1 MKRANKFAQ
10 LVADA
15 KRHAIGGDITKEGMA
30 GLIRRAASWGIQ
42 ESEAKETIERT
53 GPSPKVSRA
62 GVTYHGAD

>member
-15 KRHAIGGDITKEGMA
+15 KRHAIGGDITKEGVT
-30 GLIRRAASWGIQ
+30 GLIRRAGNMGIG
-42 ESEAKETIERT
+42 SAEAKTIIAQT
-53 GPSPKVSRA
+53 AATPKVSRQ